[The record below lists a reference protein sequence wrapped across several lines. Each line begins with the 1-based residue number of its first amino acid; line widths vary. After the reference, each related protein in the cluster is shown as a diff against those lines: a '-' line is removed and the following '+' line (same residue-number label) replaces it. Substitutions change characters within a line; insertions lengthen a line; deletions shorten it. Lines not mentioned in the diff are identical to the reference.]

1 MLRQNESI
9 RKPIGDNR
17 ETEEARFWHRFE
29 PLNCILNVSY
39 ESVIQSFEKFLA
51 KIQNNWK
58 QKALGFLNEA
68 EILCKS
74 ASVPC
79 MDSLSLDD
87 NATEFSTTL
96 RVQTLRKYHSIC
108 MKNALWLEHYNAI
121 DKVELKFEDG
131 ICFPVILN
139 KL

>member
-1 MLRQNESI
+1 MLRQNDSI

-17 ETEEARFWHRFE
+17 EKEEARFWHRFE

-39 ESVIQSFEKFLA
+39 ESVVQSFEKFLA

-68 EILCKS
+68 EILCKG
-74 ASVPC
+74 AFVPC

-87 NATEFSTTL
+87 TTEFSTTS
-96 RVQTLRKYHSIC
+96 RVQTFRIYHSVC
-108 MKNALWLEHYNAI
+108 MKNALWLEHYKAS
-121 DKVELKFEDG
+121 DKVVLKFEDG
-131 ICFPVILN
+131 ICFPLLCN
-139 KL
+139 Q